1 MAILF
6 VRSGNSIQSAIDSA
20 NSGDIIQVAAGTYSE
35 SLTLNKSITLIG
47 AGKRT
52 VLNPGAGKDGIT
64 LGNGSSGSRISGFY
78 IRDSRAGIVTAAPVS
93 TVVLRN
99 NYFSNLE
106 RFAVLVGHG
115 SSGFQITD
123 NEIERVNV
131 GIQMITTTGSKLDQI
146 KVLKNQIRDVTGIA
160 IYLTKTLSPNPEG
173 GSVGNVTIQD
183 NRITQDVK
191 LIGDNLSLITLE
203 FDRSFANDPVTVTR
217 NTITLQGQPQA
228 AKGVY
233 GLRVKGN
240 VGVLNVTGNSIADF
254 TRSISVTSGGFWI
267 DGQDNVFGK
276 IPGTAQLNFTNNTLK
291 GLVAPI
297 FYDGTLATGT
307 RLNWSR
313 NSYQTFIGSKF
324 SDIFGGTAG
333 SDSVNGRTAGDLLYG
348 QNGNDLLVGD
358 QGNDTLLGGAG
369 NDRLIGGEGIDILNG
384 GTGADILSGGSGRD
398 LFIFDSFDTGVDTI
412 QDFQPGVD
420 QLELRQILS
429 PEALA
434 VSSFTDFVQ
443 LRQRGRDTQVSVD
456 FNGTLAGRRFRPLA
470 LLKNTNAQQVQP
482 SDFTFTVQ
490 GTAGNDIL
498 IGGAENDNFT
508 GGLGTDQLTGGAGRD
523 QFAIL
528 RSDLTSLTDST
539 DTITDFDLTR
549 DLINLSDVVKGVDYQ
564 SPTPFTSYV
573 KLIQAGANTL
583 VQVTPEGDSLTRTF
597 KTVAILTNV
606 TATSLTAT
614 NFVFSGRAERVF
626 VFNSFDTGVD
636 AIQDFQPGVD
646 QLELRQIL
654 SPEALA
660 VSSFTDFVQL
670 RQRGRDTQVSVDF
683 NGTLAGRRFRPLA
696 LLKNTNAQ
704 QVQPSDFTF
713 TVQGTAGNDILIGG
727 AENDNFTGGLGTDQ
741 LTGGAGR
748 DQFAILRSDLT
759 SLTDSTDTI
768 TDFDLTRDLI
778 NLSNVV
784 KGVDYQ
790 SPTPLTSYVK
800 LIQAGANTLVQVT
813 PEGDS
818 LTPTFKTVAVL
829 TNVTATSLTVTNFV
843 F

>member
-1 MAILF
+1 MATLF
-6 VRSGNSIQSAIDSA
+6 VRPGNSIQSAIDSA
-20 NSGDIIQVAAGTYSE
+20 NSGDTIQVAAGTYSE
-35 SLTLNKSITLIG
+35 SLTLNKTITLIG

-64 LGNGSSGSRISGFY
+64 LGNGSSGSRISGFQ

-99 NYFSNLE
+99 NYFSDLE

-146 KVLKNQIRDVTGIA
+146 KVLKNQIRDVSGIA
-160 IYLTKTLSPNPEG
+160 IYLTRTLSTNPDG

-203 FDRSFANDPVTVTR
+203 FDRPYANDPVTVTG
-217 NTITLQGQPQA
+217 NAITLQGQPVS

-240 VGVLNVTGNSIADF
+240 VGVLNVTDNTITDF

-267 DGQDNVFGK
+267 DGQDDVFGK

-307 RLNWSR
+307 SLNWSR

-333 SDSVNGRTAGDLLYG
+333 ADSVNGRSAGDLLYG
-348 QNGNDLLVGD
+348 RNGSDLLVGD
-358 QGNDTLLGGAG
+358 QGDDTLLGGTG
-369 NDRLIGGEGIDILNG
+369 SDTMNGGRGVDILNG
-384 GTGADILSGGSGRD
+384 GTESDNLSGGSGRD
-398 LFIFDSFDTGVDTI
+398 LFVFDSFDTGVDTI
-412 QDFQPGVD
+412 QDFQLGVD

-429 PEALA
+429 PAALT

-443 LRQRGRDTQVSVD
+443 LRQSGRDTQVSVD

-490 GTAGNDIL
+490 GTAANDIL
-498 IGGAENDNFT
+498 IGGAENNNFV
-508 GGLGTDQLTGGAGRD
+508 GGLGNDQLTGGDGQN
-523 QFAIL
+523 QFVIL
-528 RSDLTSLTDST
+528 RANLISPTDST
-539 DTITDFDLTR
+539 DTITDFDPTL
-549 DLINLSDVVKGVDYQ
+549 DLINLRDVVKGVEYQ
-564 SPTPFTSYV
+564 ST
-573 KLIQAGANTL
+573 
-583 VQVTPEGDSLTRTF
+583 
-597 KTVAILTNV
+597 
-606 TATSLTAT
+606 
-614 NFVFSGRAERVF
+614 
-626 VFNSFDTGVD
+626 
-636 AIQDFQPGVD
+636 
-646 QLELRQIL
+646 
-654 SPEALA
+654 
-660 VSSFTDFVQL
+660 
-670 RQRGRDTQVSVDF
+670 
-683 NGTLAGRRFRPLA
+683 
-696 LLKNTNAQ
+696 
-704 QVQPSDFTF
+704 
-713 TVQGTAGNDILIGG
+713 
-727 AENDNFTGGLGTDQ
+727 
-741 LTGGAGR
+741 
-748 DQFAILRSDLT
+748 
-759 SLTDSTDTI
+759 
-768 TDFDLTRDLI
+768 
-778 NLSNVV
+778 
-784 KGVDYQ
+784 
-790 SPTPLTSYVK
+790 TPLTSYVK
-800 LIQAGANTLVQVT
+800 LIQAGADTVVQVT

-818 LTPTFKTVAVL
+818 LSPTFKTVAVL
-829 TNVTATSLTVTNFV
+829 TNVTTTSLTATNFT
-843 F
+843 FY